1 MPGTIRTLVESAPQ
15 GEGEGFNIQEM
26 ILHHLA
32 DSHEW
37 EVGPWVI
44 HLPTFEP
51 VHWGPLTLDFSI
63 TKHVLFMMIAAVLV
77 AAVVI
82 PAARK
87 AKRAHEGGAER
98 GPKGG
103 HNVIE
108 AFILF
113 MRDEV
118 AKPNV
123 GHHGE
128 RFYPYVIGVFFFIL
142 FCNLLGLVPWGASP
156 TGNISV
162 TAALAMI
169 TFIVVEIAGM
179 RELGFAGYSK
189 TIFYAPP
196 GMGGIGKAL
205 MLLIMTPVEFLG
217 KLTKPFALAIRL
229 YANMTAGHAVVLA
242 LTGLLVLAAA
252 ANALWVAPAPL
263 LMAVAIMLLEIFV
276 AFLQAY
282 IFAMLTAVF
291 IGLLIRRPRRP
302 LRGPPA
308 AFAPPSHCAR
318 ACG

>member
-1 MPGTIRTLVESAPQ
+1 MLGTMRALMKTAPE
-15 GEGEGFNIQEM
+15 EGEGFNIQEM

-37 EVGPWVI
+37 EFAGRTF

-63 TKHVLFMMIAAVLV
+63 TKHVLFMIVAAVLV
-77 AAVVI
+77 AAVLI

-87 AKRAHEGGAER
+87 ARRAHAEGAAR

-103 HNVIE
+103 ANVVE
-108 AFILF
+108 AFILYL
-113 MRDEV
+113 RDEV

-128 RFYPYVIGVFFFIL
+128 RYYPYVIAVFFFIL
-142 FCNLLGLVPWGASP
+142 FCNLLGLIPWGASP

-162 TAALAMI
+162 TAALAAV
-169 TFIVVEIAGM
+169 TFFVVEIAGM
-179 RELGFAGYSK
+179 RELGAAGYSK

-196 GMGGIGKAL
+196 GIGGAGKFL

-242 LTGLLVLAAA
+242 LTGLLVLAAG

-263 LMAVAIMLLEIFV
+263 LMAIAIMLLEIFV

-291 IGLLIRRPRRP
+291 IGLIRH
-302 LRGPPA
+302 A
-308 AFAPPSHCAR
+308 H
-318 ACG
+318 

>member
-1 MPGTIRTLVESAPQ
+1 MRALVESAALQ
-15 GEGEGFNIQEM
+15 EEGEGFNIQEM

-63 TKHVLFMMIAAVLV
+63 TKHVLFMIIAAVLV
-77 AAVVI
+77 AAVMI
-82 PAARK
+82 PAARR
-87 AKRAHEGGAER
+87 AKRAHAGGADR

-103 HNVIE
+103 HNVVE

-113 MRDEV
+113 LRDEV

-162 TAALAMI
+162 TAALAVI
-169 TFIVVEIAGM
+169 TFVVVEIAGM
-179 RELGFAGYSK
+179 RELGLAGYSK
-189 TIFYAPP
+189 TIFFAPA
-196 GMGGIGKAL
+196 GMGGIGKVL

-242 LTGLLVLAAA
+242 LTGLLVLAAT

-263 LMAVAIMLLEIFV
+263 VMAVAIMVLEIFV
-276 AFLQAY
+276 GFLQAY

-291 IGLLIRRPRRP
+291 IGLIR
-302 LRGPPA
+302 
-308 AFAPPSHCAR
+308 HEH
-318 ACG
+318 